1 MNLILIVFSNFLSI
15 LFVLSFLNY
24 IFKKNEIKNLFLS
37 IIPVYL
43 ITFIYNI
50 IYFKFTNL
58 ENTIIF
64 FSTLVI
70 FFVFLA
76 NLYRAVTID
85 ILLFIYI
92 KKGENKKKL
101 LDKYDVNNFLKRRL
115 NNIYSSKIYLKNRGL
130 NNSGKVLVFLY
141 ELSRK
146 IYNK

>member
-1 MNLILIVFSNFLSI
+1 MNLILIVFANFFSI
-15 LFVLSFLNY
+15 LFVLSFLNFF
-24 IFKKNEIKNLFLS
+24 FKKNEIKNLFLS

-43 ITFIYNI
+43 ITFTYNVNF
-50 IYFKFTNL
+50 FKFTHF

-92 KKGENKKKL
+92 KKRENKKKL
-101 LDKYDVNNFLKRRL
+101 LNKYDVNNFLKRRL
-115 NNIYSSKIYLKNRGL
+115 NNIYSSKIYLRDRGL
-130 NNSGKVLVFLY
+130 DNSGKILVFLY
-141 ELSRK
+141 ELSKRV
-146 IYNK
+146 YNK

>member
-24 IFKKNEIKNLFLS
+24 FFKKNEIKNLFLS

-101 LDKYDVNNFLKRRL
+101 LDKYNVNNFLKRRL

>member
-1 MNLILIVFSNFLSI
+1 MNLILIVFANFLSI

-24 IFKKNEIKNLFLS
+24 FFKKNEIKNLFLS

-101 LDKYDVNNFLKRRL
+101 LDKYNVNNFLKRRL

-130 NNSGKVLVFLY
+130 NNSGKVLVFLF